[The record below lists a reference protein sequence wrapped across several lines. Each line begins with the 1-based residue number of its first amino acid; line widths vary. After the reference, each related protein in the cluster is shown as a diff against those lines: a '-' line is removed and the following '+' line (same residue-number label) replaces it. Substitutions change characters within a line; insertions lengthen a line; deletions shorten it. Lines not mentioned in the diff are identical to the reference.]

1 MAVVPHDGTSILP
14 LTPLVEERLQHV
26 LGQLDDVDVPRLRG
40 LQTGHVLFLLTSQVG
55 VVEEVTVGAPIEKTL
70 EQRTKCKMFRNA
82 SLQINCRFLKFF
94 FGESILFAGGLVG
107 GMATKH
113 TTHYTT
119 TIELTEKIHS
129 RDQINIVVIKKH
141 FFF

>member
-1 MAVVPHDGTSILP
+1 
-14 LTPLVEERLQHV
+14 
-26 LGQLDDVDVPRLRG
+26 
-40 LQTGHVLFLLTSQVG
+40 
-55 VVEEVTVGAPIEKTL
+55 
-70 EQRTKCKMFRNA
+70 MFRNA

-113 TTHYTT
+113 TIHYTT

-129 RDQINIVVIKKH
+129 RDQINSCHKKLIT
-141 FFF
+141 FFSEI

>member
-1 MAVVPHDGTSILP
+1 
-14 LTPLVEERLQHV
+14 
-26 LGQLDDVDVPRLRG
+26 
-40 LQTGHVLFLLTSQVG
+40 
-55 VVEEVTVGAPIEKTL
+55 
-70 EQRTKCKMFRNA
+70 MFRNA

-113 TTHYTT
+113 TIHYTT

-141 FFF
+141 FFFFRNIYVYLYFPPPSLYLNNCSKVVNYLYKR